1 MMKSIEKLRELA
13 ADINSTEILDHM
25 EVSGKFLFHTDWLH
39 SWHDAFDAG
48 CDEIEREVAD
58 RYMLLP
64 VDADGVPI
72 HCGERMRL
80 DNGHEGDVWL
90 IGVFDI
96 MMSDHTCFDWAKSR
110 HVKPRT
116 LEDVL
121 AEYRLEADRLFCDP
135 SIGGEDRADA
145 LESLDAKYAA
155 EIRKLMGASERVM
168 RNE

>member
-1 MMKSIEKLRELA
+1 MKSIEKLRELA

-25 EVSGKFLFHTDWLH
+25 EVSGKFLFHTEWLH
-39 SWHDAFDAG
+39 SWHSEFDRL
-48 CDEIEREVAD
+48 CDEIEREIAE
-58 RYMLLP
+58 RYMELP

-80 DNGHEGDVWL
+80 NNGHVGDVWL

-116 LEDVL
+116 VEDVL
-121 AEYRLEADRLFCDP
+121 RDMEGMRGNNATY
-135 SIGGEDRADA
+135 EDVIRRC
-145 LESLDAKYAA
+145 AKLAA
-155 EIRKLMGASERVM
+155 ELRELMGVSE
-168 RNE
+168 

>member
-1 MMKSIEKLRELA
+1 MALKAIEKYFSRYTAPEVYPWVSEMLR
-13 ADINSTEILDHM
+13 DIQA
-25 EVSGKFLFHTDWLH
+25 EVDSG
-39 SWHDAFDAG
+39 
-48 CDEIEREVAD
+48 
-58 RYMLLP
+58 YMKLP

-116 LEDVL
+116 LTDVL
-121 AEYRLEADRLFCDP
+121 CDLFERRMTVTDAEYELRELL
-135 SIGGEDRADA
+135 GGDVR
-145 LESLDAKYAA
+145 
-155 EIRKLMGASERVM
+155 
-168 RNE
+168 